1 MSADS
6 AARSNPVWSGGS
18 HPVAPRRRCLFL
30 LHFFDELAR
39 SQSVCGVGKHAAT
52 ASRASRRGPKL
63 AETSLAAP
71 IKASA
76 LLMDLAGD
84 VHVHLLQMCCDET
97 TIQVRVVHFGSG
109 RFQRAAAAADG
120 TIFPRQ
126 QMPEREEKE
135 ERDMKERERWTRA
148 QMRQWKSRQQHLD
161 GFESGGADLTVPPPA
176 VSISSPRKKAFLP
189 EARTREK
196 EFPGDISTILL
207 GNDGP
212 YERTHRCCW
221 P

>member
-1 MSADS
+1 MNSP
-6 AARSNPVWSGGS
+6 ARNLYVVWENMPPPG
-18 HPVAPRRRCLFL
+18 VA
-30 LHFFDELAR
+30 
-39 SQSVCGVGKHAAT
+39 
-52 ASRASRRGPKL
+52 RRGPKL

-135 ERDMKERERWTRA
+135 ERDMKERER
-148 QMRQWKSRQQHLD
+148 D
-161 GFESGGADLTVPPPA
+161 GLG
-176 VSISSPRKKAFLP
+176 RK
-189 EARTREK
+189 
-196 EFPGDISTILL
+196 
-207 GNDGP
+207 
-212 YERTHRCCW
+212 
-221 P
+221 